1 MSTTTAT
8 RDPNVFVPERVFRMN
23 GVDLPDPAPD
33 LEPQEALQLYARQY
47 PHLRRATLADPQ
59 MEDDVM
65 IYEVEKA
72 PVQTKGSA

>member
-1 MSTTTAT
+1 MSTATAT

-47 PHLRRATLADPQ
+47 PHLRRAMLADPQ
-59 MEDDVM
+59 MEGDVV

-72 PVQTKGSA
+72 PVQTKGGV